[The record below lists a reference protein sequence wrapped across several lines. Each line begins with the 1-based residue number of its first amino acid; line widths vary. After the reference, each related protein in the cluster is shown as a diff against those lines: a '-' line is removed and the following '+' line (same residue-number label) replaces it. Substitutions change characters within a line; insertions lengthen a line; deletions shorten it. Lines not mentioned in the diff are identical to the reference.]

1 MLFFWTFYIVDYTKI
16 LSSTTVFNIDKQQ
29 ISISE
34 WFLKD
39 HETLKTGVMMKMQL
53 CILGI
58 NYFLNDIR
66 ELT

>member
-39 HETLKTGVMMKMQL
+39 HETLNTGVLKMQL

-58 NYFLNDIR
+58 NDILNDIR